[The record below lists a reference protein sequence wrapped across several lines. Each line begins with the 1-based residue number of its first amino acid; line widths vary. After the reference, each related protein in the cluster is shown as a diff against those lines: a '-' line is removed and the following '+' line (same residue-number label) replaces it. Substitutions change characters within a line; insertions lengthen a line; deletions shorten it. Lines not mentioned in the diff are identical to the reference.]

1 MSVCGQSQSWGY
13 FIEYYRQYLLGRKF
27 CVRTDHQALIWL
39 YSFKEPKGRI
49 ARWLEILSAFD
60 FLVEYR
66 AGVKHGNAVFTAQI
80 FFVPFAVSKSVLLLS
95 RLMDRLVKPCMELA
109 MSIALL

>member
-1 MSVCGQSQSWGY
+1 MELAMSNYCTTDKELLAVSY
-13 FIEYYRQYLLGRKF
+13 FIEYYKQYLLGRKF

-39 YSFKEPKGRI
+39 FSFKELKGRI

-66 AGVKHGNAVFTAQI
+66 AGVKL
-80 FFVPFAVSKSVLLLS
+80 VPFAVSKSVLLLS